1 MAKYSKEFEHTRRSL
16 IKSTIEVYDYLERMM
31 IESADD
37 IEGMLADPIDYSTEM
52 LADLIRTPEVKGW
65 MRAYS
70 NWVEAVAERA
80 MED

>member
-1 MAKYSKEFEHTRRSL
+1 MARYSKEFEHTRRSL
-16 IKSTIEVYDYLERMM
+16 IKSTIEVYDYLEKMM

-37 IEGMLADPIDYSTEM
+37 IEGM

-70 NWVEAVAERA
+70 NWIEAVAEKA
-80 MED
+80 IG